1 MIFKINKQ
9 RFFSSVLFLIFTL
22 LIINSIKAQTTA
34 FNFQGRL
41 NDGGNAANGRYD
53 LQFKLF
59 DSLAGG
65 NQVASTIDRA
75 NTQVINGVFSTVL
88 DFGSAFTSGNR
99 FLEIAVRPNG
109 SSNAHVILGAR
120 QQILAVPFAAH
131 SATSTDATNSL
142 SLGGVSANSYARLNF
157 ANQGDVV
164 GANLGSNGYISVQ
177 GNALQPAASNGFPKI
192 MLAVTANGT
201 IARCYNGVTGVSGG
215 NCGGITIQT
224 GTGNYI
230 ITFPF
235 PVTNRFWLVTD
246 HGDSGA
252 NDSDVISTRVSP
264 SVDVQQTILIIE
276 TQRNGTKENRPFHMF
291 IF

>member
-1 MIFKINKQ
+1 MRINN
-9 RFFSSVLFLIFTL
+9 FGYGFLILVVLTV
-22 LIINSIKAQTTA
+22 SAAHAQTTA

-41 NDGGNAANGRYD
+41 NDGGTAANGRYD

-59 DSLAGG
+59 DALAGG
-65 NQVASTIDRA
+65 NQVATTIDRA

-88 DFGSAFTSGNR
+88 DFGSAFGAGNR
-99 FLEIAVRPNG
+99 FLEISVRPNG
-109 SSNAHVILGAR
+109 SSNAHVVLGAR

-131 SATSTDATNSL
+131 SATSTSANNSL
-142 SLGGVSANSYARLNF
+142 SLGGVTANNYARLNF
-157 ANQGDVV
+157 SNQGDVV
-164 GANLGSNGYISVQ
+164 GANIGANGYISVQ
-177 GNALQPAASNGFPKI
+177 GNALQPLNSNGFPKM

-201 IARCYNGVTGVSGG
+201 IARCHNGVTGVATG
-215 NCGGITIQT
+215 NCGVTIQT

-246 HGDSGA
+246 HSDD
-252 NDSDVISTRVSP
+252 NTDPKDVINTRVTP
-264 SVDVQQTILIIE
+264 TVGGNQTLLIVE